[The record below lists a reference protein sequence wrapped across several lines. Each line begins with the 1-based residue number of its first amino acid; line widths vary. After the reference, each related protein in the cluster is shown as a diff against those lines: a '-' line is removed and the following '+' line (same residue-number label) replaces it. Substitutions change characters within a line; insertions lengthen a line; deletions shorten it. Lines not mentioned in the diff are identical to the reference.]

1 MLYGGEGL
9 AALLL
14 SAAGGYWVLERSDG
28 HKGEL
33 RRVGRLLGSVIIIV
47 SLLSIVLRAASGCGM
62 SKGGG
67 WSCPFTGKMH
77 GWDEKSVTIPAPA
90 AETKKR

>member
-9 AALLL
+9 ATLML
-14 SAAGGYWVLERSDG
+14 SAAVGYWVLERSDG

-33 RRVGRLLGSVIIIV
+33 CRVGRLLGSVIIIV
-47 SLLSIVLRAASGCGM
+47 SLFSIVLRATATCGM
-62 SKGGG
+62 SRGGG
-67 WSCPFTGKMH
+67 WSCPFKGKMR
-77 GWDEKSVTIPAPA
+77 GWDEKSMAVPAPA